1 MIRLLVALVSVAF
14 LCACGDVTL
23 VEIEEGAVEGVERG
37 AVQKNTSVEAG
48 TVKTGGVD
56 AGVEAGVEGSVQGP
70 CERGHD
76 NPDDSSEQDQPAD
89 EVQAEGDE
97 PQEVIPA

>member
-1 MIRLLVALVSVAF
+1 MTLLG
-14 LCACGDVTL
+14 ACGDITL
-23 VEIEEGAVEGVERG
+23 VEVEKGAVEGVEKG

-76 NPDDSSEQDQPAD
+76 APGDSSEHDQPAD
-89 EVQAEGDE
+89 ETQAGGDE